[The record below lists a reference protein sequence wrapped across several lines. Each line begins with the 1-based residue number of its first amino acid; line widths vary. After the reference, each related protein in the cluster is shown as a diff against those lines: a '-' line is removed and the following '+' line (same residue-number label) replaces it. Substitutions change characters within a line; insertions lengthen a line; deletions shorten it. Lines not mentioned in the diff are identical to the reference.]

1 MCQYQSGG
9 VLTTICEEIMVWIL
23 VMEHNDYI
31 QEALGYCIIHLMVCS
46 KLTKNKQVVE
56 NVISNHNY
64 AVN

>member
-31 QEALGYCIIHLMVCS
+31 QEALGYCVIHLTVCS